1 MFVLIC
7 KRKILDFLSHQVSC
21 QGTAKK
27 LKSVHFVHSFD
38 IFSARSIA
46 NTALFPSSSPL
57 GTFLH
62 FLGKSLSAAKSP

>member
-27 LKSVHFVHSFD
+27 LKSVHFVHIFD
-38 IFSARSIA
+38 IFR
-46 NTALFPSSSPL
+46 P
-57 GTFLH
+57 
-62 FLGKSLSAAKSP
+62 